1 MEVSYRRFCHPCP
14 LVVPKLDTA
23 DADYAFA
30 ACALSSSVR
39 TAEKREASWLFHV
52 SLILFS
58 IVFFF
63 FFPPKWDPSRT
74 PTWPET
80 HRVQS
85 SRVSSHFGASESFW
99 VRWTGGSGKEW
110 VREGGGTFQEEMQSV
125 HCALMQKWFGMQQ
138 RNGYNEWTV
147 SLREDEFCLL
157 VCSSVLNSKAID
169 IATRLPPFFFFLLF

>member
-39 TAEKREASWLFHV
+39 TAEKREASWLFQV

-58 IVFFF
+58 TVFFF
-63 FFPPKWDPSRT
+63 LSPPKWDPSRT

-85 SRVSSHFGASESFW
+85 SRVSSHIGASESFW

-110 VREGGGTFQEEMQSV
+110 VREGAGLFRRRCRVCIVPWCRNYLACSREMVIMNELFHCERMSSAFSSV
-125 HCALMQKWFGMQQ
+125 HL
-138 RNGYNEWTV
+138 
-147 SLREDEFCLL
+147 
-157 VCSSVLNSKAID
+157 SSTPKQS
-169 IATRLPPFFFFLLF
+169 T